1 MIATVWNTTQSAQY
15 EAERCCD
22 EHDEHTEENRADDHR
37 KCSSKV
43 TRKGI
48 FDDGDTLL
56 MFALLMILMRES
68 SDQKLIFSL
77 LIAMLM

>member
-1 MIATVWNTTQSAQY
+1 MIVTVWNTTQSAQY

-22 EHDEHTEENRADDHR
+22 EHIEEKRADDRR